1 MGVLLISEIKLKNF
15 TNINKNVD
23 MDVLKAEIQIAQ
35 DIDLQTIIGT
45 LFYNHL
51 LGCVSSTGNTFNPA
65 ETTLVNDYIQPYLI
79 QQAYFQCIPQ
89 LMYRTMNRGI
99 VEGTMENAASVDIDN
114 PPPDYAVHGRDL
126 MTGIPKEIHVSY
138 VEIAH
143 ALDKS
148 ISKIE
153 EAILSALEMT
163 PPELSADIYRTGIY
177 LAGGGSLLRGLDK
190 RISIKTKLPVHIAED
205 PLRAVARGTGIA
217 LKNIGKF
224 QFLIK

>member
-1 MGVLLISEIKLKNF
+1 MGVLLISEIKLKTF

-51 LGCVSSTGNTFNPA
+51 LSQVSSTGNTFNTP

-99 VEGTMENAASVDIDN
+99 VEGTMENAASVDIETMKYLRSIQKQRADFYMTRLQDYLLIGKGQN
-114 PPPDYAVHGRDL
+114 QFPQYVTQSSIDGMIPDRSQKY
-126 MTGIPKEIHVSY
+126 Y
-138 VEIAH
+138 N
-143 ALDKS
+143 
-148 ISKIE
+148 
-153 EAILSALEMT
+153 
-163 PPELSADIYRTGIY
+163 
-177 LAGGGSLLRGLDK
+177 
-190 RISIKTKLPVHIAED
+190 
-205 PLRAVARGTGIA
+205 GIA
-217 LKNIGKF
+217 LTHSTRKGYDMQQIAKSMTVYSELEHENPPC
-224 QFLIK
+224 QDCY